1 MDRESSR
8 HVTVDEDADAFMAK
22 QIYLDR
28 HGKIWHDLDFV
39 YESLAA
45 KGLKRPKA
53 QWRNDAKRYWQRSGV
68 SEREFVLR
76 SSDDSTVGLIW
87 NVCSTFALYVL
98 VWSCIHYGKDAAFQ
112 TACSVY
118 LVVGCLRTRELLFF
132 RSCDDAELHL
142 QRTISETFEHPT
154 NLDFIGIP
162 MGVSILA
169 GKVFYLSV
177 NVLAN
182 RCWSFAVRH
191 HGAPD
196 IYAGLFSASRD
207 KRSWAKARMEEHW
220 KRLLVLEQRRFSL
233 STAMQLWSDLLAT
246 RNNAVRM
253 MYCAFER
260 DKFKE
265 DSSQGCKLL
274 RALLETLP
282 DNKIVEDG
290 HGSVQLR
297 GAFCDFCNFRTH
309 SVVANRA
316 SGRYW
321 QPNVKYRNCHC
332 E

>member
-8 HVTVDEDADAFMAK
+8 HVSVDEDADAFMAK

-132 RSCDDAELHL
+132 RSCDDAEL
-142 QRTISETFEHPT
+142 I
-154 NLDFIGIP
+154 
-162 MGVSILA
+162 VSSGCPRLLLSRSGEYVHGILA
-169 GKVFYLSV
+169 WLES
-177 NVLAN
+177 LCAN
-182 RCWSFAVRH
+182 DQKQFLNAW
-191 HGAPD
+191 
-196 IYAGLFSASRD
+196 
-207 KRSWAKARMEEHW
+207 
-220 KRLLVLEQRRFSL
+220 FSL
-233 STAMQLWSDLLAT
+233 AEQHLVEDSMGSDDTRHSDLLVFLARARFLKDKGTNGFRRTIRSLRDSAT
-246 RNNAVRM
+246 RLLAHM
-253 MYCAFER
+253 MDRFTLEVYMSAHPI
-260 DKFKE
+260 DKPAPAK
-265 DSSQGCKLL
+265 KNTNL
-274 RALLETLP
+274 AAK
-282 DNKIVEDG
+282 N
-290 HGSVQLR
+290 
-297 GAFCDFCNFRTH
+297 
-309 SVVANRA
+309 
-316 SGRYW
+316 
-321 QPNVKYRNCHC
+321 KYRRIDPGVTYKHSFRRRIYPNLTRRS
-332 E
+332 